1 MQGNRIE
8 ETLQL
13 LCHTGVR
20 IEQYP
25 PVFITAISVGAI
37 GSFIQFDA
45 QSQNRPDRT
54 LIIGFVKHVDL
65 AHCGLIA
72 CYMFAPFPHILTPS
86 AKLHLQQCIGEGM
99 QNRGNG

>member
-1 MQGNRIE
+1 MDMQGNGSE

-20 IEQYP
+20 IEQSP
-25 PVFITAISVGAI
+25 PVFVTAISVGAI

-45 QSQNRPDRT
+45 QSQNRPDT
-54 LIIGFVKHVDL
+54 ALIIGFVKHEDL

-72 CYMFAPFPHILTPS
+72 CYMFAPSRTY
-86 AKLHLQQCIGEGM
+86 
-99 QNRGNG
+99 